1 MSEDDLKD
9 ADHETKPIRAVK
21 AVQGVILEG
30 VIVTV
35 CVVIVGAWLILGAV
49 AGFKAPYSFAGFVFE
64 EAYAP
69 EPNFFA
75 NLNTLAN
82 MIVGAWLARMGYR
95 SVGGQGQNGEQK
107 K

>member
-1 MSEDDLKD
+1 MSEEPAT

-35 CVVIVGAWLILGAV
+35 CVGIVMAWLILGAI
-49 AGFKAPYSFAGFVFE
+49 AGIKAPYSFAGFVFE
-64 EAYAP
+64 EVYSP

-95 SVGGQGQNGEQK
+95 QVGQNAQNGEAK